1 MRLVAGRVVVL
12 HVFPRLARAVGSLKR
27 LGRAVLWLLV
37 LVLLLRGLASVME
50 PRRPATAASSPEAGG
65 GDVAG

>member
-1 MRLVAGRVVVL
+1 MRSCAGRVVVL
-12 HVFPRLARAVGSLKR
+12 ASGTPGGLAKR

-50 PRRPATAASSPEAGG
+50 PREPATVAAAPKPVV